1 VLDGRDYVGALAV
14 KSYTD
19 VMHCF
24 TSCVYEH
31 DNRDIIPRDYNHVDS
46 VIHPLFKN
54 RGAGAQRKRGL
65 SRDYDQRQ
73 RRPIHL
79 GANQLWFERCMYGVF
94 AAARII

>member
-1 VLDGRDYVGALAV
+1 MLDGRDYVGALAV

-46 VIHPLFKN
+46 VIHPLFKS
-54 RGAGAQRKRGL
+54 RGVGAQPRGSEGYHVIMVNDSDGHSSGRK
-65 SRDYDQRQ
+65 S
-73 RRPIHL
+73 
-79 GANQLWFERCMYGVF
+79 AVV
-94 AAARII
+94 